1 MKTKP
6 RQLLSTSGSNKYKYV
21 LRHSPTPQRAIW
33 GIHIHTHCWRWKH
46 EASRGEARS
55 RLCNMR
61 IDGKYQSLTIYIGYN
76 GLGFPLDSRRNI
88 PRLWNQKGPSGQLI
102 WVPKSP
108 PLGLIDMKNVCSNQ
122 LRPPTLCDRPA
133 RGEDTKWIS
142 ADTWWFMLNTADYTT
157 LWMRKLMIFTAKR
170 GCLNLSIRKE
180 ENWKN
185 LIMRILLPKAFLIK
199 LYWNWIYA
207 TVVIIWIN

>member
-1 MKTKP
+1 MFSATVRRPNGPYGEFIYTPTAEDGNTK
-6 RQLLSTSGSNKYKYV
+6 RAGGRREVGCVTWELMVNTSRWQFILAITAWDFLLIPEEIY
-21 LRHSPTPQRAIW
+21 HAC
-33 GIHIHTHCWRWKH
+33 GIR
-46 EASRGEARS
+46 RGHRV
-55 RLCNMR
+55 NWY
-61 IDGKYQSLTIYIGYN
+61 G
-76 GLGFPLDSRRNI
+76 
-88 PRLWNQKGPSGQLI
+88 
-102 WVPKSP
+102 VPKSP

-142 ADTWWFMLNTADYTT
+142 VDTWWFMLNTADYTT

>member
-102 WVPKSP
+102 WCAQVTTSGTNRHEKCLFESAATAHS
-108 PLGLIDMKNVCSNQ
+108 LW
-122 LRPPTLCDRPA
+122 PA
-133 RGEDTKWIS
+133 GTWRGHQVDFCRHVVVYVEHGRLHHS
-142 ADTWWFMLNTADYTT
+142 LN
-157 LWMRKLMIFTAKR
+157 AKAHD
-170 GCLNLSIRKE
+170 IYRKE
-180 ENWKN
+180 GVSE
-185 LIMRILLPKAFLIK
+185 LE
-199 LYWNWIYA
+199 Y
-207 TVVIIWIN
+207 